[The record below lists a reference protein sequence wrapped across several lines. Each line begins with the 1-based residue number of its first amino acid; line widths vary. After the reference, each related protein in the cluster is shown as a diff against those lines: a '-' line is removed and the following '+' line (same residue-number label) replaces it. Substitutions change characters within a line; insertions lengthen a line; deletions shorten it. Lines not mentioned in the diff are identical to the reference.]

1 MIMLTKQSEEETA
14 ANSMIS
20 PLIAKLEQESEEY
33 EFIGQVEKLIDET
46 EQLLGQF
53 EKAQDELS
61 EFKSRGISPCTNK
74 AKYNDQRNMKSAGEV
89 SEFSEAVLNCQMN
102 GNESEEL
109 QENPYLLEQDQL
121 LDQFKQEKAV
131 LVESYQ
137 RSEQELI
144 ELKTNRASLILEM
157 KDMQVSNNELS
168 AKITELEA
176 TLETQRTKGSRLAD
190 QYKRKLQKVE
200 AENNQL

>member
-1 MIMLTKQSEEETA
+1 
-14 ANSMIS
+14 
-20 PLIAKLEQESEEY
+20 
-33 EFIGQVEKLIDET
+33 
-46 EQLLGQF
+46 
-53 EKAQDELS
+53 
-61 EFKSRGISPCTNK
+61 
-74 AKYNDQRNMKSAGEV
+74 
-89 SEFSEAVLNCQMN
+89 MN

-157 KDMQVSNNELS
+157 KDM
-168 AKITELEA
+168 
-176 TLETQRTKGSRLAD
+176 
-190 QYKRKLQKVE
+190 
-200 AENNQL
+200 

>member
-1 MIMLTKQSEEETA
+1 MLTKQSEEETA

-74 AKYNDQRNMKSAGEV
+74 AKYND
-89 SEFSEAVLNCQMN
+89 
-102 GNESEEL
+102 
-109 QENPYLLEQDQL
+109 
-121 LDQFKQEKAV
+121 
-131 LVESYQ
+131 
-137 RSEQELI
+137 
-144 ELKTNRASLILEM
+144 
-157 KDMQVSNNELS
+157 
-168 AKITELEA
+168 
-176 TLETQRTKGSRLAD
+176 
-190 QYKRKLQKVE
+190 
-200 AENNQL
+200 